1 MKFYPRVNVTDQDK
15 MSLHLRWKKTKC
27 LCRFLDSMTKSQ
39 SRISK
44 KDSHKAE
51 GKMPIPK
58 QFQNRNWQAEVRMV
72 CNGEHCLH
80 WLMIEVRK
88 VCNGEHCLH
97 WWKLFCLWIYNVQLY
112 FKNNFPFQNPAYE
125 VCSMERWSSKPG
137 KCFNQSNGMSV
148 VESHTVISLHRY
160 FISHVGVL
168 PEWCTGMGQTSTSNV
183 TRYYQG
189 ATLWDK
195 GKTKWVPL
203 LINELVQYHPFNQRG
218 AGYKD
223 STPKWMRNR
232 PPNTESVNMYP

>member
-27 LCRFLDSMTKSQ
+27 LCRFLESMTKSQ

-44 KDSHKAE
+44 KDSHMAE

-80 WLMIEVRK
+80 WLMREVRK

-137 KCFNQSNGMSV
+137 KCFNQMECLLWNPIRS
-148 VESHTVISLHRY
+148 SL
-160 FISHVGVL
+160 
-168 PEWCTGMGQTSTSNV
+168 CTGTSSPTWGCYRSDV
-183 TRYYQG
+183 LAWVKLQLPMSQGTTR
-189 ATLWDK
+189 
-195 GKTKWVPL
+195 VPL
-203 LINELVQYHPFNQRG
+203 FGIKGRQNGFPC
-218 AGYKD
+218 
-223 STPKWMRNR
+223 
-232 PPNTESVNMYP
+232 

>member
-1 MKFYPRVNVTDQDK
+1 MIHKQPWDIQEGFILTYLSSLINWVKLNTRKALLPWMKSYPRVNVTDY
-15 MSLHLRWKKTKC
+15 LKKTKC
-27 LCRFLDSMTKSQ
+27 LCRFLDIMAKSQ

-72 CNGEHCLH
+72 CNGEHCLY

-125 VCSMERWSSKPG
+125 VCSMERWSSKPE
-137 KCFNQSNGMSV
+137 KRTYQSNGMSV
-148 VESHTVISLHRY
+148 VESHTVIALHRY
-160 FISHVGVL
+160 FIAYVGVL
-168 PEWCTGMGQTSTSNV
+168 PEWCSGMGQTSISNV
-183 TRYYQG
+183 TRHYQG
-189 ATLWDK
+189 ATLWD
-195 GKTKWVPL
+195 
-203 LINELVQYHPFNQRG
+203 
-218 AGYKD
+218 
-223 STPKWMRNR
+223 
-232 PPNTESVNMYP
+232 

>member
-1 MKFYPRVNVTDQDK
+1 MYF
-15 MSLHLRWKKTKC
+15 RWKKTKC
-27 LCRFLDSMTKSQ
+27 LCRFLGSLAKSQ

-203 LINELVQYHPFNQRG
+203 LINELVKYQPISQRG

-223 STPKWMRNR
+223 STPNWIGNR